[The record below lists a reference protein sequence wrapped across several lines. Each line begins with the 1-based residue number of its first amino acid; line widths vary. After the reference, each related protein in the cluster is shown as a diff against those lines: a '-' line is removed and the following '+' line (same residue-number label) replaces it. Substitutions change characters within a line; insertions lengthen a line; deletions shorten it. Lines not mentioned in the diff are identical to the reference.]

1 MMKITLSLFI
11 FICFSFLA
19 SSQDIKK
26 QIENLDTAF
35 AHGDYKLAA
44 KLVDQIYPN
53 ISQIKNDTVYIE
65 FLSTA
70 GSVHYHSAAYAKAE
84 EFFRKA
90 SEKALQT
97 LGDKDYHYSLALF
110 NLAGSYKEQGRYA
123 EAEPLYLQSL
133 PVLATAF
140 GQSSLEYT
148 RCFYT
153 LAALYIDMGKYKEA
167 EGMCAAAVNFYKV
180 ILGET
185 SDDYL
190 GALGSMAI
198 IYQGLARYDKAEE
211 IILALRKYHS
221 SLPNPSKQTLQV
233 LENNLGE
240 LYRHMGDYEKAE
252 IYLVN
257 AVAMAG
263 EGSEE
268 AASSLNNLGLVQKA
282 RGNYS
287 GAEQSYKKAI
297 SIYINKGKTNFPEYT
312 NPINNLGEVYR
323 TMGRYQEAVYA
334 FEEVIEL
341 RKRLL
346 GTEHPNYANA
356 LNNLALVESYI
367 GMYPQAEKHLLECK
381 EIYKKL
387 LGEKDKFYL
396 NCLNNLASLYNMQ
409 GKLQQ
414 AEQVYKEC
422 LRIYKENYGETSD
435 KYGLYLGGLAATY
448 RLMKKYDDAIA
459 LTLQSMTILKNKLGE
474 NHYDY
479 IETSYHLAETY
490 REAEKYNEA
499 EKYYLDA
506 MKGYL
511 LLIEKYFP
519 YLSENDKTS
528 FYFAVVAAFETFN
541 SFVIQMQLEFPSK
554 DHAALITRMY
564 NNQVAMKSL
573 LLRESESLRTL
584 VAASRNATVVKDYQE
599 WINLREKIVQQYRL
613 SAEEVETKGIS
624 IPTMELRANELE
636 QRMAI
641 ALKTDIKKENN
652 NAIQWTAIQKGLKTG
667 EYAIEMIRTDYF
679 TKARW
684 TDTVYYT
691 ALIIDKTCPVPKFVL
706 IKNGKELEDKSISTY
721 RRAIKS
727 KFTDDLSYDVYWK
740 PIKEQLV
747 DPARIF
753 FSADGVYQQISLNTL
768 KNPATKKYLLEES
781 DIRLVANTKD
791 ILQQPKTITSTTASI
806 FSYPDYGVKTIATH
820 STERI
825 PGFPDLKELPGTKIE
840 SDSIKKIM
848 LTQKWKVKEYL
859 QKEATED
866 SIKKINSPRVLHIAT
881 HGFFLKDVKDSSENV
896 LGMQSGIAKQNPLLR
911 SGVILAGA
919 AAIARDTLSSNT
931 KEDGILT
938 AYEAV
943 GLNLSNTDLVVLSAC
958 ETGLGEMLNGQGV
971 YGLQRAFLVAG
982 ARSVI
987 MSLWVIDDFAT
998 QELMTNF
1005 YREWLKDP
1013 TAENKHKAFRTA
1025 QLLLKEKFGS
1035 PYYWGGFVI
1044 VGE

>member
-1 MMKITLSLFI
+1 MKRSLSLLL
-11 FICFSFLA
+11 FICFSIA
-19 SSQDIKK
+19 SSSQDIRK
-26 QIENLDTAF
+26 QIDVLDTAF
-35 AHGDYKLAA
+35 MHGDYKLAT
-44 KLVDQIYPN
+44 KLVEQIYPN
-53 ISQIKNDTVYIE
+53 IAQLKNDTVHIE

-70 GSVHYHSAAYAKAE
+70 GSIYYHTGEFSKAE
-84 EFFRKA
+84 KFFREA

-97 LGDKDYHYSLALF
+97 LGDKEYHYSLALF
-110 NLAGSYKEQGRYA
+110 NLAGSYKEQGRYI

-153 LAALYIDMGKYKEA
+153 LAALYIDMGKYQEA

-180 ILGET
+180 ILGEN

-190 GALGSMAI
+190 GALGSMAV
-198 IYQGLARYDKAEE
+198 IYQGLAKYDKAEE
-211 IILALRKYHS
+211 IILALKKYHS

-233 LENNLGE
+233 LENNLGD
-240 LYRHMGDYEKAE
+240 LYRHTGDYEKAE
-252 IYLVN
+252 PFLIN
-257 AVAMAG
+257 AVLMAG
-263 EGSEE
+263 DGTEE

-287 GAEQSYKKAI
+287 AAEQSYKKAI
-297 SIYINKGKTNFPEYT
+297 TIYISKGKTNFPDYT
-312 NPINNLGEVYR
+312 NPVNNLGELYR

-334 FEEVIEL
+334 FEEVIAL
-341 RKRLL
+341 RKKLL
-346 GTEHPNYANA
+346 GTDHPNYANA
-356 LNNLALVESYI
+356 LNNLALVESYL
-367 GMYPQAEKHLLECK
+367 GKYTEAEKDLLECK

-409 GKLQQ
+409 GKLRQ

-422 LRIYKENYGETSD
+422 LRIFKENYGQTSD

-490 REAEKYNEA
+490 REATKYEEA
-499 EKYYLDA
+499 EKHYLEA

-528 FYFAVVAAFETFN
+528 FYFAVAAAFETFN
-541 SFVIQMQLEFPSK
+541 SFVIQMQMEFPGK
-554 DHAALITRMY
+554 DHTALITGMY

-573 LLRESESLRTL
+573 LLRESETLRTL
-584 VAASRNATVVKDYQE
+584 VAASKNAAIKKDYQE
-599 WINLREKIVQQYRL
+599 WIKLRETIVQHYRL
-613 SAEEVETKGIS
+613 STEEAEIKGIS
-624 IPTMELRANELE
+624 IPTMELQANELE

-641 ALKTDIKKENN
+641 ALNTDIKKENN
-652 NAIQWTAIQKGLKTG
+652 NPIQWETIQKELRPG
-667 EYAIEMIRTDYF
+667 EYAVEMIRTDYF
-679 TKARW
+679 TNARW

-691 ALIIDKTCPVPKFVL
+691 ALIIDKTCKVPKYVL
-706 IKNGKELEDKSISTY
+706 LKNGKDLEDKAISTY
-721 RRAIKS
+721 RRGIRS
-727 KFTDDLSYDVYWK
+727 KLIDDVSYDVFWK
-740 PIKEQLV
+740 PLKEHLA
-747 DPARIF
+747 DPTKIF
-753 FSADGVYQQISLNTL
+753 FSADGVYQQINLNTL
-768 KNPATKKYLLEES
+768 KNPVTKKYLIEEA

-791 ILQQPKTITSTTASI
+791 ILQKPRPIHSATTSI
-806 FSYPDYGVKTIATH
+806 FSYPDYGIKTTGVH

-848 LTQKWKVKEYL
+848 LAQNWKVREYL
-859 QKEATED
+859 QKEASED
-866 SIKKINSPRVLHIAT
+866 SIKKTNNPRVLHIAT

-896 LGMQSGIAKQNPLLR
+896 LGMQSDIAKQNPLLR

-919 AAIARDTLSSNT
+919 AAIARDSLSSNA

-1013 TAENKHKAFRTA
+1013 SPENKHKAFRTA
-1025 QLLLKEKFGS
+1025 QLMLKEKFGS